1 MIKITNIEK
10 IEASLQASWRDVL
23 LTANCL
29 TFKCPSSTSKG
40 TKRADR
46 RKMKEIAA

>member
-23 LTANCL
+23 LCH
-29 TFKCPSSTSKG
+29 SKKG
-40 TKRADR
+40 PVKGMKSFDR
-46 RKMKEIAA
+46 PRTIILRP